1 MATERKQQQAEQDK
15 PAREAR
21 EDEGRRPPK
30 ADEAKEGMPGYGQ
43 PDKEVREERLP
54 DQKW

>member
-15 PAREAR
+15 PAREAS
-21 EDEGRRPPK
+21 EGEARRPPK

-43 PDKEVREERLP
+43 PDEEVREERLP
-54 DQKW
+54 DQQW